1 MAVDMK
7 KLEEEMKK
15 LEEEESKRIEVL
27 RTMSEILNLSQ
38 DIEDIYDDED
48 LDPDTKLRRMLDKA
62 QRIQMA
68 TSKVL
73 PG

>member
-1 MAVDMK
+1 MDAAMQQVLDD
-7 KLEEEMKK
+7 EQ
-15 LEEEESKRIEVL
+15 KRIEML

-38 DIEDIYDDED
+38 DIEDIYNNDD
-48 LDPDTKLRRMLDKA
+48 LDTDLKLRQMLDKG
-62 QRIQMA
+62 QRIQIA